1 MSKGKRKDVEKMT
14 VRQALPRCQ
23 EWKRMDTISMSN
35 HGRRLLKDVLEGNLD
50 TATILK
56 KIALAME
63 TFSQIQI
70 MWLDTEKENKGDE

>member
-1 MSKGKRKDVEKMT
+1 
-14 VRQALPRCQ
+14 
-23 EWKRMDTISMSN
+23 MDTISMSN